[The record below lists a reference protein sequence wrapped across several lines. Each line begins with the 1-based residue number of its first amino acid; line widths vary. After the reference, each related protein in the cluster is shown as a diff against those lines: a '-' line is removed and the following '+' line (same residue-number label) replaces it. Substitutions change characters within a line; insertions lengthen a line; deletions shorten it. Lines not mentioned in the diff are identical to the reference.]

1 MNMAKTI
8 AYARIPE
15 HVASAAPV
23 QLEAVSVAYN
33 GKLALK
39 EISFSLAAGDSVAVV
54 GPNGAGKTTLFR
66 TIAGAMQ
73 PSMGEVRVYGHE
85 PGGHIC
91 IAYVPQRSEVDWDFP
106 VTVQDVVMMGRIR
119 KIGLF
124 RWPRRKDWQFIRQ
137 AMRSVGVD
145 LLADRQIAEL
155 SGGQQQKVFLAQA
168 IAQEAELVLLD
179 EPLGGLDLP
188 SQEAIFEILE
198 QLKGQGVSVL
208 VATHDLN
215 LAAERFDRVMLLN
228 HRMIAMGTPDQVLTQ
243 SNLVQAYGGH
253 LHPVQGESGLLVLT
267 DTCCEGEEQPD
278 FE

>member
-1 MNMAKTI
+1 MTM

-73 PSMGEVRVYGHE
+73 PSKGAVRVYGHE

-91 IAYVPQRSEVDWDFP
+91 IAYVPQRSEVAWDFP

-137 AMRSVGVD
+137 SMRSVGVD
-145 LLADRQIAEL
+145 GLADRQIAEL

-198 QLKGQGVSVL
+198 QLKGQRVSVL

-228 HRMIAMGTPDQVLTQ
+228 RRMIAMGTPDQVLTQ

-253 LHPVQGESGLLVLT
+253 LHPVQGESGMLVLT
-267 DTCCEGEEQPD
+267 DTCCEGEEQPE

>member
-1 MNMAKTI
+1 MAKTM
-8 AYARIPE
+8 AYARVPE

-73 PSMGEVRVYGHE
+73 PSRGEVRVYGHE

-91 IAYVPQRSEVDWDFP
+91 IAYVPQRSEVAWDFP

-137 AMRSVGVD
+137 AMGSVGVD
-145 LLADRQIAEL
+145 QLADRQIAEL

-228 HRMIAMGTPDQVLTQ
+228 RRMIAMGTPDQVLTQ

-267 DTCCEGEEQPD
+267 DTSCEGEEQPD

>member
-1 MNMAKTI
+1 M

-73 PSMGEVRVYGHE
+73 PSRGEVRVYGHE

-91 IAYVPQRSEVDWDFP
+91 IAYVPQRSEVAWDFP

-137 AMRSVGVD
+137 SMRSVGVD
-145 LLADRQIAEL
+145 GLADRQIAEL

-228 HRMIAMGTPDQVLTQ
+228 RRMIAMGTPDQVLTQ
-243 SNLVQAYGGH
+243 SNLVQAYGDH
-253 LHPVQGESGLLVLT
+253 LHPVQGESGVLVLT
-267 DTCCEGEEQPD
+267 DTCCEGEEQPGID
-278 FE
+278 

>member
-1 MNMAKTI
+1 M
-8 AYARIPE
+8 AYAKIPE

-91 IAYVPQRSEVDWDFP
+91 IAYVPQRSEVDWGFP

-137 AMRSVGVD
+137 AMGSVGVD
-145 LLADRQIAEL
+145 QLADRQIAEL

-228 HRMIAMGTPDQVLTQ
+228 RRMIAMGTPDQVLTQ

>member
-1 MNMAKTI
+1 MAKTM
-8 AYARIPE
+8 AYARVPE

-73 PSMGEVRVYGHE
+73 PSRGEVRVYGHE

-91 IAYVPQRSEVDWDFP
+91 IAYVPQRSEVAWDFP

-137 AMRSVGVD
+137 AMGSVGVD
-145 LLADRQIAEL
+145 QLADRQIAEL

-228 HRMIAMGTPDQVLTQ
+228 RRMIAMGTPDQVLTQ

>member
-1 MNMAKTI
+1 MAKTM
-8 AYARIPE
+8 AYARVPE

-73 PSMGEVRVYGHE
+73 PSRGEVRVYGHE

-91 IAYVPQRSEVDWDFP
+91 IAYVPQRSEVAWDFP

-137 AMRSVGVD
+137 AMGSVGVD
-145 LLADRQIAEL
+145 QLADRQIAEL

-228 HRMIAMGTPDQVLTQ
+228 RRMIAIGTPDQVLTQ

>member
-1 MNMAKTI
+1 MAKTM
-8 AYARIPE
+8 AYAKIPE

-33 GKLALK
+33 GKPALK

-91 IAYVPQRSEVDWDFP
+91 IAYVPQRSEVDWGFP

-124 RWPRRKDWQFIRQ
+124 RWPRRKDWEFIRQ
-137 AMRSVGVD
+137 AMQSVGVD
-145 LLADRQIAEL
+145 GLADRQIAEL

-188 SQEAIFEILE
+188 SQQAIFEILE
-198 QLKGQGVSVL
+198 QLKDQGVSVL

-228 HRMIAMGTPDQVLTQ
+228 RRMIAMGTPDQVLTQ

>member
-1 MNMAKTI
+1 MAKTM
-8 AYARIPE
+8 AYAKIPE

-33 GKLALK
+33 GKPALK

-91 IAYVPQRSEVDWDFP
+91 IAYVPQRSEVDWGFP

-137 AMRSVGVD
+137 AMQSVGVD
-145 LLADRQIAEL
+145 GLADRQIAEL

-188 SQEAIFEILE
+188 SQQAIFEILE
-198 QLKGQGVSVL
+198 QLKDQGVSVL

-228 HRMIAMGTPDQVLTQ
+228 RRMIAMGTPDQVLTQ